1 MCLVMW
7 SACCKV
13 HQLRAGMCET
23 PLAGETI
30 PLERGSVLGDL
41 LSLKVPYYAHFNVD
55 TIVWGVYSKLFKKN
69 NSFLKLSIAIAPLS
83 RTTFAFHIYLIA

>member
-55 TIVWGVYSKLFKKN
+55 TIVWGVYSKMFKK
-69 NSFLKLSIAIAPLS
+69 NSFLKLSIIAPLS

>member
-23 PLAGETI
+23 PLALETI
-30 PLERGSVLGDL
+30 PLERGSVWGDL

>member
-1 MCLVMW
+1 
-7 SACCKV
+7 
-13 HQLRAGMCET
+13 MCET
-23 PLAGETI
+23 PLAVETI

-55 TIVWGVYSKLFKKN
+55 TIVWGVYSKMFKKN